1 MDSILTRKS
10 DHSIAVEFF
19 HDILDE
25 HFSEDEVKQQLE
37 TALHW
42 GRYAE
47 IFDYDSN
54 TGRSFFPK
62 LLPRVQSF
70 PRRLSSVKRIEKA
83 PLFAG
88 CGPGFAFRQ
97 TRLQFPMCLC
107 LLQAWR
113 SSTASWQ

>member
-1 MDSILTRKS
+1 MEGNILQRKVLFRDAAVKRVALLSQMDSILKRKS

-47 IFDYDSN
+47 IFDYDSK
-54 TGRSFFPK
+54 TGRLF
-62 LLPRVQSF
+62 LPEIASEG
-70 PRRLSSVKRIEKA
+70 SSVPPTTVA
-83 PLFAG
+83 P
-88 CGPGFAFRQ
+88 
-97 TRLQFPMCLC
+97 
-107 LLQAWR
+107 
-113 SSTASWQ
+113 